1 MLRCSTRVL
10 LIYDIF
16 KYQAGSITQ
25 RTLALMYGQSNIVV
39 FSGENGLD
47 TTDDRWLELGH
58 LTSVIS

>member
-39 FSGENGLD
+39 FFWWEWSWH
-47 TTDDRWLELGH
+47 DRW
-58 LTSVIS
+58 